1 MLRPGLRDDFI
12 VWALWRNSLQNFL
25 KLSFRINLQRLLR
38 KTLNILLGLL
48 EYKAANNLDIAIQIY
63 RTHQCLVRIS
73 QNRSPLAPPARF
85 FTPSHHEISAQP
97 DIDRVDLQTLARNK
111 P

>member
-25 KLSFRINLQRLLR
+25 KLSFRIDLQRLLR
-38 KTLNILLGLL
+38 KTLNILLGFFKH
-48 EYKAANNLDIAIQIY
+48 KAANDLDIAIKIY
-63 RTHQCLVRIS
+63 RPDQGLVRVS

-85 FTPSHHEISAQP
+85 LASSHHEISAKP
-97 DIDRVDLQTLARNK
+97 DIDRVDLQALA
-111 P
+111 